1 MAKSSD
7 IEGLVGLAFLMTDE
21 KIKKASVQVSIVKNF
36 HFFPEVRPI
45 FLFLTDKC
53 KSSSAG

>member
-21 KIKKASVQVSIVKNF
+21 KIKKASVQVPIVKNF
-36 HFFPEVRPI
+36 RFFPEVRPI
-45 FLFLTDKC
+45 V
-53 KSSSAG
+53 